1 MNDNSLEVNRQL
13 LVKCHFLF
21 SDTERDDE
29 SALGTEGLQLPSRSE
44 GGDEL
49 QGAVGGQTEGR
60 SEQQEAV
67 GGRPEGGDELQ
78 GAAANRQVG
87 TKLKKML

>member
-1 MNDNSLEVNRQL
+1 MNDNSLEVNRHL

-60 SEQQEAV
+60 SEQ
-67 GGRPEGGDELQ
+67 
-78 GAAANRQVG
+78 VG
-87 TKLKKML
+87 TKLKKDA